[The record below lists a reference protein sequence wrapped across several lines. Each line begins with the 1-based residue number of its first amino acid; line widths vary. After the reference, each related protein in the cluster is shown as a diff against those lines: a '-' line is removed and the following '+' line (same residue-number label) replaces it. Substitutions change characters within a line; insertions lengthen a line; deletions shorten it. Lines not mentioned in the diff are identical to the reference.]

1 MKSIIK
7 ITCLSFILFL
17 TSLPL
22 NAQPAAA
29 FFPREKLMQVGVYY
43 YPEHW
48 PEAQWARDLGTMKEL
63 GFEFTHVGEFAWA
76 FMEPEEGKFDFAWL
90 DRFLDLAGKAG
101 IKVILCTPTP
111 CPPAWMAAKYPRIF
125 LWDEDYR
132 PREHGSRGNNA
143 LSDSVYLNFCDR
155 IVSELGKRYGH
166 DSRVWGW
173 QLDNEPGAPEDYSP
187 SAQENFRAWL
197 KGKYKTV
204 GEVNRAWGAQ
214 FWSLTYGS
222 FEEIR
227 IPNSR
232 NLYGINPSAVLDFRR
247 FTADRTGLF
256 LNRQNDILRKT
267 IGKDQWI
274 TTNYTSTTFSADP
287 RRSDRLDF
295 LSFTMYPV
303 SGGKNL
309 GDRGFRLGRPQG
321 ITFAASYYRPF
332 RGLTGVMELQP
343 GQINWAAINPQP
355 EPGAVRMWL
364 WHAFAGGCSF
374 ACTYR
379 FRQPLFGSEQYHA
392 GIVGTDGVT
401 PSRGGME
408 YNQVIS
414 EMKTLRTLYHP
425 EAAPPSGYA
434 GRKTAILWNQENLWN
449 LETLPETSQWSTWN
463 HVFKS
468 LMIAKSF
475 GAPVDFISESD
486 AFESYPVVL
495 APAYQLVDLDLV
507 LKWMNYA
514 ANGGHLVLTCRTGQ
528 KNRNG
533 VLWESKWA
541 GPINPLIGAEIEG
554 FDLLLEDGRGTVRS
568 AGKQYAWNN
577 WGDILNPFGATESLG
592 VYGNDFYSGKS
603 AVVTRKHGRGTVTYI
618 GVDTDDGAL
627 EKDVMKRVYSDAG
640 CSVENYPEGVF
651 VDWRDGFWV
660 AVNYSSADYPLE
672 LPSEAKIL
680 IGDKVLGPAGV
691 TVWTSPR

>member
-1 MKSIIK
+1 MNRICK
-7 ITCLSFILFL
+7 TAFLSFMLFL
-17 TSLPL
+17 ASFPL
-22 NAQPAAA
+22 RSQPASP
-29 FFPREKLMQVGVYY
+29 FFPKAKLMQVGAYY

-48 PEAQWARDLGTMKEL
+48 PETQWGRDLDTMKEL

-76 FMEPEEGKFDFAWL
+76 FMEPEEGKFDFGWL
-90 DRFLDLAGKAG
+90 DRFLDLAGKRG

-125 LWDEDYR
+125 LWDADYK